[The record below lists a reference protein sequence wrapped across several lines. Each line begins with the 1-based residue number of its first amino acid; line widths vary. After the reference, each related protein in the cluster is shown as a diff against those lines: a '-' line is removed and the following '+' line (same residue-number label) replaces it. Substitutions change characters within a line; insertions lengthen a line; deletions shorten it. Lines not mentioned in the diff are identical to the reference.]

1 MIDCFSDA
9 FDLVGQSRLITSLFL
24 VVTGMH
30 DDLVV
35 RNDFFAGEHLATL
48 LIGNIEVQLAVNM
61 KSMYH
66 VNLVSLCY
74 NEECLKR

>member
-1 MIDCFSDA
+1 
-9 FDLVGQSRLITSLFL
+9 
-24 VVTGMH
+24 MH
-30 DDLVV
+30 DGLMV
-35 RNDFFAGEHLATL
+35 RNNFFAGEHLAAL

-66 VNLVSLCY
+66 VNLVLLCY